1 METLVFSSLPLR
13 ACAPDQAKPKPAQ
26 AVAWMICRRLR
37 SKAFMGWTLKNGQQ
51 GD

>member
-1 METLVFSSLPLR
+1 MDTLVFSSLPFW

-26 AVAWMICRRLR
+26 AVAQMICRRLS

-51 GD
+51 GE